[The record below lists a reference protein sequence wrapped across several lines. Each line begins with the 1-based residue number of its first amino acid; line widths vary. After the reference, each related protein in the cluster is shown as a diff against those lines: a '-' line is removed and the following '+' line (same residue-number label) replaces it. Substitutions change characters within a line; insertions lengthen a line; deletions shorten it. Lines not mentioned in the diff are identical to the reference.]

1 MLTDKTVILE
11 ELFHN
16 QSGYMPLVLTKEWQ
30 VAQLNYAPSQ
40 SPENLRMLDQHT
52 FTDETFILI
61 QGRAVLITYN
71 EKTKG
76 KSLIPLK
83 WGHTYNVPMMM
94 WHNIAMDKNSIV
106 MIMESRDA
114 HIKGLRQIV
123 IPDII
128 KEEIIEYTEKIWTT
142 AF

>member
-1 MLTDKTVILE
+1 MGDKIVVLE

-16 QSGYMPLVLTKEWQ
+16 ERGYMPLVLTRDWQ

-71 EKTKG
+71 EKTKERALT
-76 KSLIPLK
+76 SLK
-83 WGHTYNVPMMM
+83 WGHTYNVPVMM
-94 WHNIAMDKNSIV
+94 WHNIAMEENSVV

-114 HIKGLRQIV
+114 HIKGLRQIFL
-123 IPDII
+123 PDKVK
-128 KEEIIEYTEKIWTT
+128 KEILEYTKEMWNST
-142 AF
+142 F